1 MPANAE
7 SEPLVKQ
14 LVKVQRFL
22 NGHRISTAPVPGSV
36 TLLQEIYAMM
46 LHLWIHTKP
55 GNVWYDP
62 DYPGFS
68 ERVDLLMQHL
78 ERIL

>member
-22 NGHRISTAPVPGSV
+22 AGHRISTAPVPGSV

-46 LHLWIHTKP
+46 LNLWIETRP
-55 GNVWYDP
+55 GNDWYDP

-68 ERVDLLMQHL
+68 ERVDRLMQHL